1 MSGADDGYGET
12 VQAVDGQIE
21 FQELWFGAVG
31 EYRYILMEMNEA
43 ESGVTYDE
51 SVYQILVR
59 ITEDD
64 KTNLVM
70 EEPIITLN
78 GKPYTGEI
86 EFHNLQETEADDPGS
101 NGEGKGELP
110 GTGDGTPTTA
120 ILAALIVSSAVGAIL
135 LGYRNK
141 QKNTGKL

>member
-1 MSGADDGYGET
+1 
-12 VQAVDGQIE
+12 
-21 FQELWFGAVG
+21 
-31 EYRYILMEMNEA
+31 MEMNEA

-59 ITEDD
+59 IAEDD

-86 EFHNLQETEADDPGS
+86 EFHNLQETEAEDPGS

-110 GTGDGTPTTA
+110 GTGDDTPATA

-135 LGYRNK
+135 IIYRKK

>member
-1 MSGADDGYGET
+1 
-12 VQAVDGQIE
+12 
-21 FQELWFGAVG
+21 
-31 EYRYILMEMNEA
+31 MEMNEA

-64 KTNLVM
+64 KTNLVI

-101 NGEGKGELP
+101 NGENKGELP
-110 GTGDGTPTTA
+110 GTGDNTPITA

-135 LGYRNK
+135 IVYRKK